1 VRRAIIIA
9 VVIAAGAIA
18 FVSTRG
24 RDADRYRV
32 AAIFDTA
39 KGMVAGQHVKI
50 AGAVVGRVDRVEL
63 TRSLKARLVLS
74 VDRRFAPFHA
84 DASCRILPEGLISE
98 NFVACDP
105 GSAGAAL
112 LGTSDGM
119 PTVALARTAVPT
131 SLQDVLNVF
140 AAPTSDRIRI
150 LIDQLGLATAGR
162 GENISDLLRRA
173 NPALQASSRLLRT
186 VNRQRDDLA
195 AAVTHTDRVVAE
207 LATRDQEVRG
217 FVGNTGRVLQTT
229 AAHRRSLG
237 SAVRRLPA
245 LLAASR
251 PAFADLDRTISAT
264 RPLLRSLRV
273 AAPGLQA
280 VTRDVP
286 PFAAAARGVLR
297 DASPVA
303 DDARRTIRVAAPVA
317 RHLRTTAAQ
326 SVPFSRDLRHLLQDT
341 RDRGGIEGLLRFPY
355 GLAVGGSAYDSTSHF
370 AGVMLRVL
378 PQCIASASAPG
389 CTSKYLAPGQGT
401 IPASDPA
408 CGPQNGAPWDP
419 PTTCVSKTT
428 ARRRPSGPQPGPP
441 APERLQPAV
450 TPVPH
455 RAPALPR
462 PGDLLKTDPAPPATG
477 PARRAVGELL
487 DFLLGP

>member
-1 VRRAIIIA
+1 MRRAAIIA
-9 VVIAAGAIA
+9 VVIAAAVIA
-18 FVSTRG
+18 VVSTRG
-24 RDADRYRV
+24 RSADQYRV
-32 AAIFDTA
+32 AAVFDTA

-74 VDRRFAPFHA
+74 LDRRFAPFHA

-105 GSAGAAL
+105 GSARAAL
-112 LGTSDGM
+112 LGTSDGL

-150 LIDQLGLATAGR
+150 LLDQLGIATAGR
-162 GENISDLLRRA
+162 GENINDLLRRA

-217 FVGNTGRVLQTT
+217 FVRNTGRVLQTT

-237 SAVRRLPA
+237 GAVRRLPA

-264 RPLLRSLRV
+264 RPLLGSLRV
-273 AAPGLQA
+273 AAPSLQA
-280 VTRDVP
+280 VTRDVV

-303 DDARRTIRVAAPVA
+303 DDARRTVRVAAPVA
-317 RHLRTTAAQ
+317 RRLRTTAAR

-355 GLAVGGSAYDSTSHF
+355 AVAAAASPYDTTSHF
-370 AGVMLRVL
+370 AGVLLRVL

-389 CTSKYLAPGQGT
+389 CSTRYDAPGQGT
-401 IPASDPA
+401 IPAVDPG

-419 PTTCVSKTT
+419 PTTCVAKTS
-428 ARRRPSGPQPGPP
+428 ARRRPSAPRPEP
-441 APERLQPAV
+441 AALAPRQSAV

-455 RAPALPR
+455 PAPVLPR
-462 PGDLLKTDPAPPATG
+462 PGGLLKTVPAPPATP
-477 PARRAVGELL
+477 PASRAARELL